1 MVDRL
6 IFLHQES
13 SPVMQTPAYITE
25 FLEWLMGFINY
36 EAFLNKYTGDNH
48 IFSLEPIRD
57 LTKRL
62 GSPEKAVPSIHIA
75 GSKGK
80 GSVAK
85 MLGCILD
92 EATGGPI
99 SIFASPHVYDF
110 RERICSARG
119 FFPDEIYQ
127 KSIAELK
134 NTVERDHLTEVSWH
148 ELTTAFGFLCAKN
161 ISAKY
166 AVVETGCGGRLDATN
181 IIEPEL
187 TIINRIEL
195 EHTALLGDT
204 LEKIAVEKAGIIKPG
219 VTVLVSKQAKA
230 SVSEVFQKRAD
241 QLSAPICFVE
251 EVCEISK
258 PRYQNSKMHVEVF
271 GEFFQRPLQLELK
284 ILGEKQAENA
294 ALAALAAKI
303 LLPEIPETEIER
315 GLGRA
320 SLAGRFEERGNV
332 ILDGAHTPASVE
344 QALDTL
350 NELYPNQKHHLL
362 FSSVA
367 GKDLK
372 HIVPQ
377 FRGKFEK
384 VYLTVPGSTKD
395 VDIEELKQIFREN
408 EIEFTASEDYEQII
422 KTALEDTAA
431 NEKLLAIGSF
441 YLLEKVARQI

>member
-6 IFLHQES
+6 IFPHPES
-13 SPVMQTPAYITE
+13 RLVMQTPKYITN
-25 FLEWLMGFINY
+25 FLQWLMGFINY
-36 EAFLNKYTGDNH
+36 EALLNKYTSDDH

-57 LTKRL
+57 LVERL
-62 GSPEKAVPSIHIA
+62 DSPEKAVPSIHIA

-92 EATGGPI
+92 ETTGGPI

-127 KSIAELK
+127 KSINELK
-134 NTVERDHLTEVSWH
+134 NAVERDHLTEVSWH

-187 TIINRIEL
+187 AIINHIEL

-204 LEKIAVEKAGIIKPG
+204 LEKIAAEKAGIIKPG
-219 VTVLVSKQAKA
+219 IPVLISAQAKT
-230 SVSEVFQKRAD
+230 SVLEVFQKTAD
-241 QLSAPICFVE
+241 RLGAPIYFVE
-251 EVCEISK
+251 EMCNISK
-258 PRYQNSKMHVEVF
+258 PHYQDSKMQVEVS
-271 GEFFQRPLQLELK
+271 GEIFDRPLHLELK
-284 ILGEKQAENA
+284 MLGAKQAENA

-303 LLPEIPETEIER
+303 LLPEISEAEIER
-315 GLGRA
+315 GLNRA
-320 SLAGRFEERGNV
+320 SLPGRFEERGNV

-350 NELYPNQKHHLL
+350 SKLYPDQKHHLL

-367 GKDLK
+367 GKDLE

-377 FRGKFEK
+377 FKGKFDK
-384 VYLTVPGSTKD
+384 VYLTVPGSKKD
-395 VDIEELKQIFREN
+395 ADIEELSRVFRKN
-408 EIEFTASEDYEQII
+408 DIKFTASKDYEQVI
-422 KTALEDTAA
+422 KTALRNTAA
-431 NEKLLAIGSF
+431 DEKLLAIGSF
-441 YLLEKVARQI
+441 YLLEKVVGRI

>member
-1 MVDRL
+1 
-6 IFLHQES
+6 
-13 SPVMQTPAYITE
+13 MQTPAYITE

-166 AVVETGCGGRLDATN
+166 AVVETGCGGRLDN

-258 PRYQNSKMHVEVF
+258 PRYQN
-271 GEFFQRPLQLELK
+271 
-284 ILGEKQAENA
+284 AC
-294 ALAALAAKI
+294 
-303 LLPEIPETEIER
+303 
-315 GLGRA
+315 
-320 SLAGRFEERGNV
+320 
-332 ILDGAHTPASVE
+332 
-344 QALDTL
+344 
-350 NELYPNQKHHLL
+350 
-362 FSSVA
+362 
-367 GKDLK
+367 
-372 HIVPQ
+372 
-377 FRGKFEK
+377 
-384 VYLTVPGSTKD
+384 
-395 VDIEELKQIFREN
+395 
-408 EIEFTASEDYEQII
+408 
-422 KTALEDTAA
+422 
-431 NEKLLAIGSF
+431 
-441 YLLEKVARQI
+441 